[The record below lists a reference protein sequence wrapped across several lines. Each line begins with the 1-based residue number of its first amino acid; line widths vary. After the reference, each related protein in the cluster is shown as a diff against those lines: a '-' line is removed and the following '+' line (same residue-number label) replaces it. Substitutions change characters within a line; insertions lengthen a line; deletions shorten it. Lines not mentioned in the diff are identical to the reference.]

1 MIKIGIICPSEIAFR
16 RFMPAIK
23 KSTEFEYIGVA
34 YATKEE
40 WFGEKAI
47 EVSDESF
54 SKIKESELAK
64 AKNFEQTYGGKVFEG
79 YEAMIK
85 SGEID
90 AVYIPLPPALHYKWA
105 KLALDN
111 NLHTFVEK
119 PSTTSLKDTTN
130 LVELASKNNLAL
142 HENYMFIYHSQLE
155 RIENVVKS
163 GEIGEVRLYRV
174 DFGFPQ
180 RPAGDFRY
188 NKNLGGGALMDCG
201 GYTLKYANRLLGG
214 DAEIICANSF
224 YKDEFEVDIAGA
236 ATLKNSRGQAV
247 QLFFGMDNDYRCSID
262 IWGSQGTLKSGRIL
276 TAPEGFEP
284 IYTIT
289 KNGKEETY
297 KMEADDTFYKSI
309 MRFKECINDKIK
321 REENYKDLI
330 KQAELVE
337 EFKNMIEELI

>member
-23 KSTEFEYIGVA
+23 KSTEFEYVGVA

-47 EVSDESF
+47 EISDESF

-64 AKNFEQTYGGKVFEG
+64 AKNFEQTYGGKIFEG

-90 AVYIPLPPALHYKWA
+90 AVYIPLPPALHYEWA

-119 PSTTSLKDTTN
+119 PSTTSLKDTSK
-130 LVELASKNNLAL
+130 LVELASKNNLVL

-155 RIENVVKS
+155 RIENLVRS

-180 RPAGDFRY
+180 RPASDFRY

-236 ATLKNSRGQAV
+236 ATLKNSKGQAV
-247 QLFFGMDNDYRCSID
+247 QISFGMDNDYRCSID

-276 TAPEGFEP
+276 TAPERFEP
-284 IYTIT
+284 SYVIS
-289 KNGKEETY
+289 KNGEEQIF
-297 KMEADDTFYKSI
+297 KMEADDTFLKSL

-321 REENYKDLI
+321 REENYKDLV

-337 EFKNMIEELI
+337 EFKIKSRG